1 MVKQRC
7 IFENRMMLHS
17 CNLELSFGRVTCV
30 FALFQVTALRRQVRP
45 LSDKVAGKVSR
56 KLSLPE
62 HSMQEASSSLSGEHD
77 GSRTAAQQKMR
88 IPVARVQALSVT
100 ATNGTG

>member
-1 MVKQRC
+1 M
-7 IFENRMMLHS
+7 
-17 CNLELSFGRVTCV
+17 
-30 FALFQVTALRRQVRP
+30 FQVTALRRQVRP

-62 HSMQEASSSLSGEHD
+62 HPIQEPSSSSSVEHD
-77 GSRTAAQQKMR
+77 GSGSRTAAQQKMR

>member
-1 MVKQRC
+1 MC
-7 IFENRMMLHS
+7 L
-17 CNLELSFGRVTCV
+17 

-45 LSDKVAGKVSR
+45 LSDKAAGKVSR

-62 HSMQEASSSLSGEHD
+62 HPIQEPSSSSSVEHD

>member
-1 MVKQRC
+1 MNVD
-7 IFENRMMLHS
+7 S
-17 CNLELSFGRVTCV
+17 GRGSCV
-30 FALFQVTALRRQVRP
+30 FALLFQVTALRRQVRP

-62 HSMQEASSSLSGEHD
+62 HPTQEPSSSLSVEHD

-100 ATNGTG
+100 NGTG

>member
-1 MVKQRC
+1 
-7 IFENRMMLHS
+7 
-17 CNLELSFGRVTCV
+17 
-30 FALFQVTALRRQVRP
+30 LFQVTALRRQVRP

-62 HSMQEASSSLSGEHD
+62 HPIQEPSSSSSVEHD

-100 ATNGTG
+100 NGTG